1 MSLHFPFVSTKT
13 MELATQKIKLGK
25 GMPSKN
31 YKNYKI
37 KLIFNDYHGEANHT
51 F

>member
-1 MSLHFPFVSTKT
+1 

-25 GMPSKN
+25 GMPSQN
-31 YKNYKI
+31 YKIYKI

-51 F
+51 FQDKIKKLQWKTK